1 VFPVVCNPKADN
13 WKPGK
18 KNLVYFL
25 FPTKNSNTN
34 PKRSQRE
41 MLDRTSTNV
50 NPMRASENTPKSPQE
65 ILQARERTETQK
77 WQAKLTQKKLTQMA
91 AAGGS
96 KN

>member
-1 VFPVVCNPKADN
+1 
-13 WKPGK
+13 
-18 KNLVYFL
+18 
-25 FPTKNSNTN
+25 
-34 PKRSQRE
+34 
-41 MLDRTSTNV
+41 
-50 NPMRASENTPKSPQE
+50 MRASENTPKSPQE